1 MANTNYQEKSSHTTD
16 VLSLWRD
23 LEAIGKEAI
32 LKVDGVLGTKESS
45 LESFA
50 DSIGEGADNTPA
62 QDTQGVQAF
71 LDQDKDEVTI
81 DADIILEY
89 GKSAKDIFEAAQK
102 NVKEAVQ
109 NKKGKKV
116 VEVNIHIR
124 DILSREEYEKIQ
136 QEKRNRIQKREDTLS
151 SIEEA
156 FTPQEEF
163 DPEAPLADEGI
174 HYEGAANKRKY
185 KKKHPKK

>member
-1 MANTNYQEKSSHTTD
+1 MANTNYQEKPSNTTD

-23 LEAIGKEAI
+23 LEAIGKEEI
-32 LKVDGVLGTKESS
+32 LKIEGVLGTKESS
-45 LESFA
+45 LDSLA
-50 DSIGEGADNTPA
+50 DSIGEGFDNTPP

-71 LDQDKDEVTI
+71 IDQDKDEVTI

-89 GKSAKDIFEAAQK
+89 GKSAKDIFQAAQK

-124 DILSREEYEKIQ
+124 DILSRQEYEKIQ
-136 QEKRNRIQKREDTLS
+136 QEKRDRIQKREDTVS
-151 SIEEA
+151 SIKET
-156 FTPQEEF
+156 FTPKEEF
-163 DPEAPLADEGI
+163 DPDAPLADEGV

-185 KKKHPKK
+185 KKKHSKK